1 MTLTAVL
8 ISCSSQGIQVRLP
21 IIGGETK
28 SVGPEVA
35 REITLSFDTADPAL
49 VPNDFGVAT
58 ATMISPL
65 ITGWS
70 KQEQTV
76 KDGELLYRI
85 HPLLGAVRIA
95 IHVQDSGVVTFAGTM
110 SDNQS
115 HFTAMVSPDGRIRFD
130 QILVATLVESA
141 EPPVKSYQ
149 IYTHSTFTG
158 TIANDGGYSGSG
170 NAVTLDSTVAFS
182 NPPNPDV
189 TTPTGTE
196 GYSVTYAVKSVP
208 SKSFFG
214 IQFYPWNDGY
224 TDSAA
229 SALSPANSMV
239 YDREVLTKSSDPHS
253 AYNYMFY
260 WHSGVFYQIPWG
272 PISSL
277 DIPDTWDRY

>member
-1 MTLTAVL
+1 MADVGYAPRSPSHLKTTFAILVLMTLTAVL

-35 REITLSFDTADPAL
+35 REIALSFDTADPAL

-141 EPPVKSYQ
+141 EPP
-149 IYTHSTFTG
+149 
-158 TIANDGGYSGSG
+158 
-170 NAVTLDSTVAFS
+170 S
-182 NPPNPDV
+182 NPIRSTLIRP
-189 TTPTGTE
+189 
-196 GYSVTYAVKSVP
+196 
-208 SKSFFG
+208 
-214 IQFYPWNDGY
+214 
-224 TDSAA
+224 
-229 SALSPANSMV
+229 SPALLPTTADTV
-239 YDREVLTKSSDPHS
+239 EAETR
-253 AYNYMFY
+253 
-260 WHSGVFYQIPWG
+260 
-272 PISSL
+272 SL
-277 DIPDTWDRY
+277 